1 METAA
6 QNYVKK
12 REEIREKA
20 EAERLKGELPDLG
33 SLTVDGDGGG
43 GTGAGGEGTKAGD
56 DEKGGDGPDAPGG
69 ILPALPRPR
78 ARGQVRLGGVRQ
90 RETVAG
96 GPVHVRGRTP
106 RGPDERR
113 VLGPLPPRHG
123 REDAT
128 RVPPLV
134 SHRRGLRAQPVRV
147 GRKGEGPGR
156 RRPCPAPPGGRVEV
170 SPADDEGARED
181 VQGEP
186 RGDAEGGAGV
196 RPDPRRGDVARAGG
210 GAEEGRGRQPQGR
223 RRRDEPLR
231 RPDDEH
237 ETSPSADLD
246 LCLQIPASAGLS
258 REDGVEAMTR
268 LADKFERAGM
278 TGVDTAR
285 LTARIPIVK
294 FNVPHGDG
302 DGRLLVECDLS
313 LQNPLAVLNTALLR
327 AYSSMSS
334 DLRVLASIVKRWAK
348 ARDINCPSRHTL
360 SSYGYVLMLISFLTT
375 CEDTGD
381 GFVSCPSGPPVGGAG
396 GGGGGEVPI
405 PSRPVLPNLQWVDPS
420 WAADPTGPYRVIPA
434 KPASGHCTIDHP
446 TEPGYT
452 VNYYFHRTGGAG
464 SGTGDGGARL
474 REYCSLDRPGRP
486 SPGTLLASFF
496 RHYAHGFDYRRRVV
510 TLNLSRGGH
519 VGGDREVKAEED
531 GWSLF
536 KAGLAVEDPF
546 ELFYD
551 VAHVVKVADF
561 HHIRREMA
569 LAYSKIVA
577 AAEAG
582 GEGGGRALIDA
593 ICEPVAAEG
602 SEE

>member
-1 METAA
+1 M
-6 QNYVKK
+6 NSSRYSNIKHN
-12 REEIREKA
+12 R
-20 EAERLKGELPDLG
+20 
-33 SLTVDGDGGG
+33 
-43 GTGAGGEGTKAGD
+43 
-56 DEKGGDGPDAPGG
+56 
-69 ILPALPRPR
+69 
-78 ARGQVRLGGVRQ
+78 
-90 RETVAG
+90 
-96 GPVHVRGRTP
+96 
-106 RGPDERR
+106 
-113 VLGPLPPRHG
+113 
-123 REDAT
+123 
-128 RVPPLV
+128 
-134 SHRRGLRAQPVRV
+134 
-147 GRKGEGPGR
+147 
-156 RRPCPAPPGGRVEV
+156 
-170 SPADDEGARED
+170 
-181 VQGEP
+181 
-186 RGDAEGGAGV
+186 
-196 RPDPRRGDVARAGG
+196 
-210 GAEEGRGRQPQGR
+210 
-223 RRRDEPLR
+223 
-231 RPDDEH
+231 
-237 ETSPSADLD
+237 SPSADLD
-246 LCLQIPASAGLS
+246 LCLQIPAAAGFAK
-258 REDGVEAMTR
+258 EEGVEAMTR
-268 LADKFERAGM
+268 LAEKFERAGM

-294 FNVPHGDG
+294 FNVPYGDE
-302 DGRLLVECDLS
+302 LLVECDLS

-327 AYSSMSS
+327 AYSSISS

-381 GFVSCPSGPPVGGAG
+381 GFVSCPSGPPPPSSSHRDGGHGGG
-396 GGGGGEVPI
+396 GGGGGEISI
-405 PSRPVLPNLQWVDPS
+405 PTRPVLPNLQWVDPS

-452 VNYYFHRTGGAG
+452 VNYYFHRTGAG
-464 SGTGDGGARL
+464 NGDGGARL

-496 RHYAHGFDYRRRVV
+496 RHYAHAFDYRRRVV
-510 TLNLSRGGH
+510 TLNLSRGGNL
-519 VGGDREVKAEED
+519 GGDREVKAEED

-577 AAEAG
+577 AAAAG

-593 ICEPVAAEG
+593 ICEPVVAGGSAE
-602 SEE
+602 